1 MLDIATE
8 RLHASLAGDDELRRS
23 LTEHLIR
30 LAVRFRYGLP
40 VHNPLVA
47 EIAERYP
54 DVQEVAEELGVLV
67 EDRMGATIHADEVGF
82 ITMYLSG
89 ALERGHLRPRK
100 RAMVVCPSG
109 MATAWVLVSRL
120 QAEFPELTLA
130 NVVSASRYEE
140 DVSDEY
146 DVVISTVPLSDSVAP
161 VIVVN
166 PLLPVTDV
174 RTIQEQL

>member
-1 MLDIATE
+1 
-8 RLHASLAGDDELRRS
+8 
-23 LTEHLIR
+23 
-30 LAVRFRYGLP
+30 
-40 VHNPLVA
+40 
-47 EIAERYP
+47 
-54 DVQEVAEELGVLV
+54 
-67 EDRMGATIHADEVGF
+67 
-82 ITMYLSG
+82 MYLSG